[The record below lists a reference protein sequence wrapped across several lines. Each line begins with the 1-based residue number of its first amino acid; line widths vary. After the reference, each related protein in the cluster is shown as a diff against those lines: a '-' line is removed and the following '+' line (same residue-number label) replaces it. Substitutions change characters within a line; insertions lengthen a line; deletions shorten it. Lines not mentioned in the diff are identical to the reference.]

1 MITVVIVDDQNI
13 IREGLKVLLQLEPD
27 IEVVGDAENG
37 KQALELFACL
47 EARAQLPRVVLMDIR
62 MPVMDGVATT
72 QAIRSAYPKIKILI
86 LSTFDDESYVGDA
99 LRAGAWGYLLKDT
112 PSEELAEAI
121 RSIDRG
127 YSQLSPGILQK
138 VLQPIPPKAPLSL
151 PPEVLN
157 LTLREREVLKL
168 IAKGASNREIA
179 QQLFISEGTVK
190 NHVTSI
196 LSQLKLRDRTQAAI
210 YASTLL
216 PVL

>member
-1 MITVVIVDDQNI
+1 
-13 IREGLKVLLQLEPD
+13 VLLQLEPD

-121 RSIDRG
+121 RSIGVIVNLVRASCKR
-127 YSQLSPGILQK
+127 YYNPFPQKLPYPCLQK
-138 VLQPIPPKAPLSL
+138 
-151 PPEVLN
+151 
-157 LTLREREVLKL
+157 
-168 IAKGASNREIA
+168 
-179 QQLFISEGTVK
+179 F
-190 NHVTSI
+190 
-196 LSQLKLRDRTQAAI
+196 
-210 YASTLL
+210 
-216 PVL
+216 

>member
-1 MITVVIVDDQNI
+1 MIPIVLVDDQNI

-27 IEVVGDAENG
+27 IKVVGDAENG
-37 KQALELFACL
+37 KLALELISHL
-47 EARAQLPRVVLMDIR
+47 YTIAQQPQVVLMDIR
-62 MPVMDGVATT
+62 MPVMDGVAAT
-72 QAIRSAYPKIKILI
+72 QALCSSYPNIKILI

-99 LRAGAWGYLLKDT
+99 LRAGACGYLLKDT

-138 VLQPIPPKAPLSL
+138 ALGPVSPKVHQSL
-151 PPEVLN
+151 PPEVLA

-168 IAKGASNREIA
+168 IATGASNREIA
-179 QQLFISEGTVK
+179 QKLFISEGTVK

-196 LSQLKLRDRTQAAI
+196 LSQLQLRDRTQTAI

-216 PVL
+216 SAL